1 MRKLLGLLLALV
13 AQPAYSSEMVAISS
27 DTGFCGQTEDK
38 SAMCYEW
45 SLKSRQALRFVAY
58 GYEDGIE
65 YSFYTLRPDGKY
77 EHVVRVHP
85 VIRDNSRKDALFW
98 GYPWDIRD
106 IVLSRSKNQ
115 ERLLAT
121 FAHDLN
127 DDGEVSSP
135 SWQKRVP
142 AVLFIGRTTQPA
154 MTVPQLRFKANTLDG
169 IRSDAGG

>member
-1 MRKLLGLLLALV
+1 MRKLLGLLALL
-13 AQPAYSSEMVAISS
+13 AQPAYSSEMVAISR
-27 DTGFCGQTEDK
+27 DTGFCGQVEDK
-38 SAMCYEW
+38 SAICYEW
-45 SLKSRQALRFVAY
+45 SLRSRQALRFVAY

-65 YSFYTLRPDGKY
+65 YSFYTLSPDGKY

-85 VIRDNSRKDALFW
+85 VIRDSSRKDALFW

-106 IVLSRSKNQ
+106 IVISHK
-115 ERLLAT
+115 RLLAT
-121 FAHDLN
+121 FVHDLN

-135 SWQKRVP
+135 SWQKHVP

-154 MTVPQLRFKANTLDG
+154 MTVSQLRFKANTLDG